1 MKIALLVSQRY
12 KARPTNNQMFIFRM
26 HLMYLLPILTFEIK
40 IFIIYQYPS
49 TGANKMD
56 GAGIHPAQDLHPP
69 EWRLELW
76 LVTVLCLKYLP
87 LLFSDKVKKN
97 LVLT

>member
-1 MKIALLVSQRY
+1 MKIALLVSQQY

-26 HLMYLLPILTFEIK
+26 HLMYLLPILTLEIK

-56 GAGIHPAQDLHPP
+56 GAGIHPAQNLHPP
-69 EWRLELW
+69 E
-76 LVTVLCLKYLP
+76 
-87 LLFSDKVKKN
+87 
-97 LVLT
+97 

>member
-1 MKIALLVSQRY
+1 MKIALLVSQQY

-26 HLMYLLPILTFEIK
+26 HLMYLLPILTFEIT
-40 IFIIYQYPS
+40 ILIIYQYPS

-69 EWRLELW
+69 ERCLELW
-76 LVTVLCLKYLP
+76 LVTGLCLKYLP
-87 LLFSDKVKKN
+87 LLFSDKVKQC